1 MSVIAA
7 MVYPEKIVMAADSIM
22 VKDWSKSTSGDF
34 SKINED
40 NGMIIGG
47 CGSAQELSLMWHYMA
62 THKPSASTCKGVLD
76 FVVEFSRW
84 KRELTG
90 NGNIENTYLLAYAG
104 HLFEIE
110 DMFVFEV
117 QKYRAIGAGMDFSN
131 AALYLGHT
139 PEEAV
144 RVACDLSCM
153 VADPIVTHTMA
164 KQSL

>member
-62 THKPSASTCKGVLD
+62 THKPSASTCKGVLAILEAKIRNEKQPKKK
-76 FVVEFSRW
+76 FELVQHLHLLQAQRNGEE
-84 KRELTG
+84 KR
-90 NGNIENTYLLAYAG
+90 
-104 HLFEIE
+104 
-110 DMFVFEV
+110 
-117 QKYRAIGAGMDFSN
+117 
-131 AALYLGHT
+131 
-139 PEEAV
+139 
-144 RVACDLSCM
+144 
-153 VADPIVTHTMA
+153 
-164 KQSL
+164 